1 METNKKIKAFTDY
14 LDSVND
20 DFLKEPESKEA
31 TTGAKR
37 VLEVTEYIDI
47 ANKFNA
53 ASHNQNLAA
62 FVESKYEDL
71 KMCLVFGR
79 SKDQVKE
86 RMETIVLACNEYDKL
101 KGDNAM
107 LLEALNDSQKYLEI
121 VINATPSGAIRNIL
135 TEANIRALAALQ
147 SIK

>member
-20 DFLKEPESKEA
+20 DFLKEPESKEVN
-31 TTGAKR
+31 TGAKR
-37 VLEVTEYIDI
+37 VLEVTEYIGF
-47 ANKFNA
+47 ANQFNA
-53 ASHNQNLAA
+53 SFNEPNLAG
-62 FVESKYEDL
+62 FIESKFEDL

-101 KGDNAM
+101 KEDNAM
-107 LLEALNDSQKYLEI
+107 LLESFKEIIELFPDKPKLPISHQVLEI
-121 VINATPSGAIRNIL
+121 AKRAIN
-135 TEANIRALAALQ
+135 
-147 SIK
+147 K